1 MKKNFGIF
9 NLISIL
15 IIFVVLDYL
24 TKSWAIENLFIEYK
38 SIKLTSFLSFT
49 PVWNSG
55 ISFGFLQDLGQIGR
69 YGLTIFALSVSVWL
83 ILSSFK
89 LPRYSS
95 LGFIL
100 IASGAIGNAID
111 RIIYGKVVDFIDF
124 YIENV
129 HEKLKDIDLPELFI
143 CSDVEVNLNNQF
155 ENNSMNVEVELASGG
170 KCLRCW
176 KVVKEVKDEVEICNR
191 CSIVVKR

>member
-9 NLISIL
+9 NLIL
-15 IIFVVLDYL
+15 IFLIFIFFDYVSKL
-24 TKSWAIENLFIEYK
+24 WAIENLFMQYRSIE
-38 SIKLTSFLSFT
+38 LTSFLSMT

-55 ISFGFLQDLGQIGR
+55 ISFGFFQDSGELGR
-69 YGLTIFALSVSVWL
+69 YGFTGFAFGVSIWL
-83 ILSSFK
+83 IYSSIK

-124 YIENV
+124 HIE
-129 HEKLKDIDLPELFI
+129 DLHWPAFNLADTIIFIGAVLFI
-143 CSDVEVNLNNQF
+143 YNQF
-155 ENNSMNVEVELASGG
+155 FTIERTYYE
-170 KCLRCW
+170 K
-176 KVVKEVKDEVEICNR
+176 
-191 CSIVVKR
+191 

>member
-9 NLISIL
+9 NLLIVLIL
-15 IIFVVLDYL
+15 FIFLDYVS
-24 TKSWAIENLFIEYK
+24 KQWAIENLFNQFK
-38 SIKLTSFLSFT
+38 SIEISSFLSMT

-55 ISFGFLQDLGQIGR
+55 ISFGFFQNSGNIGR
-69 YGLTIFALSVSVWL
+69 YFFTFFAFAVSIWL

-111 RIIYGKVVDFIDF
+111 RIIYGKVVDFIDLYVNDF
-124 YIENV
+124 HWPAFNLADTI
-129 HEKLKDIDLPELFI
+129 IFIGASLFI
-143 CSDVEVNLNNQF
+143 FNQF
-155 ENNSMNVEVELASGG
+155 FTLESSYYE
-170 KCLRCW
+170 K
-176 KVVKEVKDEVEICNR
+176 
-191 CSIVVKR
+191 